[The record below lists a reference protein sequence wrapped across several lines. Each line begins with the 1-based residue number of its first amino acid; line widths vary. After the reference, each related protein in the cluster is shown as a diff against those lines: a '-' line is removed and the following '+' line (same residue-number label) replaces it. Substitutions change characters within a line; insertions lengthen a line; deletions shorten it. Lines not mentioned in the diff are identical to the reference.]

1 MKLDKRTDRLKV
13 EKRIYNEAIRQPE
26 QKIKDR
32 IIELIDYRDEF
43 EIELRALQDAL
54 YSVRHPIK
62 KRKQ

>member
-1 MKLDKRTDRLKV
+1 MKLDKRIDRLKV
-13 EKRIYNEAIRQPE
+13 EQRIYNEAIRQPE

-32 IIELIDYRDEF
+32 IIYLIDCRDEF

-54 YSVRHPIK
+54 YSVGHPIK